1 MQNHILIF
9 SISYY
14 PFVGGAEVAIKEI
27 TDRSEDYRW
36 SMITCLFDK
45 KLPREEVVGNVRVY
59 RINCPKILFPFLA
72 FWKAKELQKKD
83 KFNLVWAMMTYAGFA
98 GLFFKI
104 FNKKIPF
111 LLSLQEGTPLS
122 QIKKKSFFVYPLFK
136 YMFKKADK
144 IQAISNFLASFA
156 SQMGHKKEVVVIPNG
171 VDVSHFSGR
180 VPLKDQGVLI
190 EQLGKKPDDIFL
202 VTTSRL
208 TYKNAVDDIIK
219 SLKFLDENVQLII
232 IGKGEEGPNLQK
244 LANEL
249 GVSNR
254 VKFLGFVSHSE
265 MPAYLSVCD
274 IFVRPSRS
282 EGFGNSFIEAM
293 AIKLPVVATPV
304 GGIVDFLDDK
314 ETGIFCCPDNPQSV
328 ADAVNF
334 LVENKDET
342 LKIIMKA
349 FDRVSSRYDWN
360 QIAPRMKTEVFDN
373 IFYGKEI

>member
-1 MQNHILIF
+1 MQKNVLIF

-27 TDRSEDYRW
+27 TDRSEDYSW

-45 KLPREEVVGNVRVY
+45 KLPREEVIGNVKVH
-59 RINCPKILFPFLA
+59 RISCPKILFPFFA
-72 FWKAKELQKKD
+72 FWKAKQLHQKEN
-83 KFNLVWAMMTYAGFA
+83 FSLVWSMMTYAGFA

-104 FNKKIPF
+104 FNKKIPY

-122 QIKKKSFFVYPLFK
+122 EIKRKSFFVYPLFK
-136 YMFKKADK
+136 FMFKKADK
-144 IQAISNFLASFA
+144 IQAISTFLANFA
-156 SQMGHKKEVVVIPNG
+156 NQMGHTKEVSIIPNG
-171 VDVSHFSGR
+171 VDVSHFSSKI
-180 VPLKDQGVLI
+180 PKKDRDVLI

-219 SLKFLDENVQLII
+219 SLKFLDDNIHLIV
-232 IGKGEEGPNLQK
+232 IGKGEEGLNLQK
-244 LANEL
+244 LANDLE
-249 GVSNR
+249 VSDR

-314 ETGIFCCPDNPQSV
+314 ETGVFCCPDNPQSV
-328 ADAVNF
+328 VDAVNF
-334 LVENKDET
+334 LIDNKEET

-349 FDRVSSRYDWN
+349 FERISSQYDWN
-360 QIAPRMKTEVFDN
+360 LIALRMKSEVFDN
-373 IFYGKEI
+373 IFYGK